1 MSQEDRFEARIAF
14 RLPQTMHDRL
24 NEWAREEDRSIA
36 NLVYILVKQ
45 AVERR
50 LHPSPAEV
58 QVRGDYERN

>member
-14 RLPQTMHDRL
+14 RLPQAMHDRL
-24 NEWAREEDRSIA
+24 NEWAQEEDRSIA

-50 LHPSPAEV
+50 LQQQLVEF
-58 QVRGDYERN
+58 QGQGDYERN

>member
-14 RLPQTMHDRL
+14 RLPQAMHDRL

-50 LHPSPAEV
+50 LHALPAEV

>member
-14 RLPQTMHDRL
+14 RLPQAMHDHL
-24 NEWAREEDRSIA
+24 NVWAREEDRSLA

-50 LHPSPAEV
+50 LRQQPVEV

>member
-14 RLPQTMHDRL
+14 RLPQAMHDRL

-50 LHPSPAEV
+50 LQQPVEMV
-58 QVRGDYERN
+58 QGQGDYERN

>member
-1 MSQEDRFEARIAF
+1 MSQDDRFEARIAF
-14 RLPQTMHDRL
+14 RLPQTMHDHL
-24 NEWAREEDRSIA
+24 NAWAREEDRSIA

-50 LHPSPAEV
+50 LRQQPVEV

>member
-1 MSQEDRFEARIAF
+1 MSQDDRFEARIAF
-14 RLPQTMHDRL
+14 RLPQAMHDRL

-50 LHPSPAEV
+50 LQQPTQV

>member
-1 MSQEDRFEARIAF
+1 MSQDDRFEARIAF
-14 RLPQTMHDRL
+14 RLPQAMHNRL

-50 LHPSPAEV
+50 LQQPTQV

>member
-14 RLPQTMHDRL
+14 RLPQVMHDHVQA
-24 NEWAREEDRSIA
+24 WAREEDRSIA
-36 NLVYILVKQ
+36 NLVYTLVKQ

-50 LHPSPAEV
+50 LRQQPAEV

>member
-14 RLPQTMHDRL
+14 RLPQAMHDRL

-50 LHPSPAEV
+50 LQQPVEMV
-58 QVRGDYERN
+58 QGRGEYERN

>member
-1 MSQEDRFEARIAF
+1 MSQDDRFEARIAF
-14 RLPQTMHDRL
+14 RLPQAMHDRL

-36 NLVYILVKQ
+36 NLVYTLVKQ

-50 LHPSPAEV
+50 LQQPTQV